1 MDRGYARASLLKQLR
16 TLKIPFLIRGRSNT
30 IVRVDG
36 KRLSLG
42 RLPHR
47 LGHPQRYTHATYQDS
62 TQEPVDIIVFH
73 DPGFQ
78 EPWFLL
84 VPAGSELQLSTA
96 DIVALYR
103 QRMHIELTFRDWKTH
118 LGVRGLRLE
127 ADPALRLGRLLL
139 ALSSAYILA
148 VLLGSG
154 EIAPRVRAHCE
165 VLRSQPR
172 HGTKRRLSALSIG
185 ILALSLAR
193 FADLV
198 RAELGR
204 ILAALQRGL
213 STTEISP

>member
-1 MDRGYARASLLKQLR
+1 MAFG
-16 TLKIPFLIRGRSNT
+16 GRSRT
-30 IVRVDG
+30 PPG
-36 KRLSLG
+36 TFAAGPL
-42 RLPHR
+42 
-47 LGHPQRYTHATYQDS
+47 QRY
-62 TQEPVDIIVFH
+62 V
-73 DPGFQ
+73 
-78 EPWFLL
+78 
-84 VPAGSELQLSTA
+84 
-96 DIVALYR
+96 
-103 QRMHIELTFRDWKTH
+103 
-118 LGVRGLRLE
+118 
-127 ADPALRLGRLLL
+127 
-139 ALSSAYILA
+139 LA